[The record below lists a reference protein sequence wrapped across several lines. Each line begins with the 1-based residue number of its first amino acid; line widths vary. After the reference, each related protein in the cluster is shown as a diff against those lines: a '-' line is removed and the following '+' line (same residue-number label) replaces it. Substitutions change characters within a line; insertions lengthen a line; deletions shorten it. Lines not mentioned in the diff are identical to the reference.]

1 MKINFISYNNG
12 YGLTKDMKLLQTILE
27 ENYKDIDIQICD
39 FYDHKAK
46 LALQGSQALV
56 TIRNAYLSNIW
67 TDLRSQ

>member
-1 MKINFISYNNG
+1 MSEG
-12 YGLTKDMKLLQTILE
+12 EASLPPL
-27 ENYKDIDIQICD
+27 CD